1 MALSPISPPS
11 TPSDGSTVAWKLQ
24 REIILLLA
32 WGPAILLQ
40 LAHPLVAQGVA
51 DHSSFRSTS
60 RGRLRRF
67 QRTLDAMLRLSFG
80 TETEARGVIARINA
94 IHDQVH
100 GQLPEVAGVFP
111 AGTRYSAHDP
121 SLLAWVHA
129 TLVDMNLRVYE
140 LFVDS
145 PSVEEKDRYCAEAS
159 AIEEPLG
166 IPKGELPRTFAALRH
181 YMDTMLA
188 RGEIVVTDV
197 ARDLARDILYPPVLL
212 PVRPAIW
219 WTRVVT
225 AGLLPPTIREGYGLS
240 WDSRKEAMLSRSAS
254 LIRALLPVTP
264 SIVRHWPA
272 ARSARGADRP
282 SGCPFARRRADRA
295 VNRDRTC

>member
-1 MALSPISPPS
+1 MAASPISPP
-11 TPSDGSTVAWKLQ
+11 DGSAIAWKLQ

-51 DHSSFRSTS
+51 DHSTFRSTS

-80 TETEARGVIARINA
+80 TENEARQVIARINA

-100 GQLPEVAGVFP
+100 GQLPDVAGAFP

-145 PSVEEKDRYCAEAS
+145 PSVDERIGTAPRRARSRSLWVSRKGICREPSLRCA
-159 AIEEPLG
+159 
-166 IPKGELPRTFAALRH
+166 T
-181 YMDTMLA
+181 T
-188 RGEIVVTDV
+188 
-197 ARDLARDILYPPVLL
+197 
-212 PVRPAIW
+212 
-219 WTRVVT
+219 WTRCSH
-225 AGLLPPTIREGYGLS
+225 EGT
-240 WDSRKEAMLSRSAS
+240 SR
-254 LIRALLPVTP
+254 
-264 SIVRHWPA
+264 
-272 ARSARGADRP
+272 
-282 SGCPFARRRADRA
+282 
-295 VNRDRTC
+295 